1 MPNEAEPKGGCKVR
15 FYKTGHARR
24 RGLILSIAA
33 FLLVL
38 ALAVVLLGK
47 AEQRVDEERYEILEN
62 ALRRA
67 AVTCYALEGRY
78 PPTLEYLIDHYDVI
92 VDTER
97 FFVRYDIFA
106 QNIMPDI
113 AVFPENEGESGDV

>member
-1 MPNEAEPKGGCKVR
+1 MR
-15 FYKTGHARR
+15 LYRTGHARR

-38 ALAVVLLGK
+38 ILAVMLLGR
-47 AEQRVDEERYEILEN
+47 AERRVDEERYVILEN

-78 PPTLEYLIDHYDVI
+78 PPTLEYLVERYGVI

-106 QNIMPDI
+106 PNIMPDI
-113 AVFPENEGESGDV
+113 AVFPEKEGE